1 MQSSNLRPAPSGPV
15 TEHGTMHVQSFND
28 HPASASPQEA
38 PGAGEAGPPAADSQV
53 TRPARAA
60 PGQLPPDRP
69 EPDEPPAPSPP
80 VPAKLPK
87 RKADPSRPS
96 VPTRRTRWPGPPP
109 APEPPDHSGRPEP
122 PADSGPPEPPGTGP
136 PVAEPSIAGPP
147 VAEPPGTGPSV
158 AEPSVAEP
166 SVAEPSV
173 AEPSSPPL
181 PPELFHRLWWQEPP
195 GPAGPSRPSPDPARP
210 GPAPAA
216 LGPPAEPPWDAALA
230 TRVRLWLRRGLGSAR
245 RR

>member
-1 MQSSNLRPAPSGPV
+1 MQSRNLRPAPSGAA
-15 TEHGTMHVQSFND
+15 TEHGTVHVQSLDD
-28 HPASASPQEA
+28 HPASASPQEV

-53 TRPARAA
+53 TRPALAA

-69 EPDEPPAPSPP
+69 GPDDPPAPSPP
-80 VPAKLPK
+80 IPAELPK

-109 APEPPDHSGRPEP
+109 AAEPPDHSGRPEP

-136 PVAEPSIAGPP
+136 S
-147 VAEPPGTGPSV
+147 GTGPSGTG
-158 AEPSVAEP
+158 PSGTGP
-166 SVAEPSV
+166 SGTGPSGTEPSV

-195 GPAGPSRPSPDPARP
+195 APADPSRPAPDPGRP
-210 GPAPAA
+210 GPAPVAP
-216 LGPPAEPPWDAALA
+216 GPPAEPSRDAALA
-230 TRVRLWLRRGLGSAR
+230 TRVWLWLRRRLGSAR
-245 RR
+245 QR